1 MKIMKEKIVNGVA
14 AAVRKRFG
22 KGYSVQFHEIV
33 KGTGTVV
40 PVVLICG
47 PGATT
52 GTAVQDGHL
61 LPVLESGEACLQD
74 VVHHTV
80 RVYEEL
86 REISSCADIITKPDK
101 NEILERV
108 AYHFVDTE
116 RNAGWLP
123 DVPHRKV
130 LDLSAVYRAS
140 VKDDG
145 IEACSIFVD
154 RAMCARLGI
163 SGDELKDAADSDME
177 FRGFSCW
184 PLSSVFPEGLDGMD
198 DGPGCLWVVR
208 GCSGG
213 DGATALLYPYY
224 FSRLAR
230 RLGGDVYMALPSRHE
245 LIVTS
250 AKDGVAPEEL
260 RSIADRIN
268 SIRYTPEEMLT
279 QNVYRYDREKKRLEI
294 AGA

>member
-1 MKIMKEKIVNGVA
+1 MKIMKENIVNGVA

-33 KGTGTVV
+33 KGTGMVV
-40 PVVLICG
+40 PVVLICE

-52 GTAVQDGHL
+52 GTAVHIGHL

-101 NEILERV
+101 KGILERV
-108 AYHFVDTE
+108 AYQLVDTE
-116 RNAGWLP
+116 RNAGWLSGL
-123 DVPHRKV
+123 PHRKM
-130 LDLSAVYRAS
+130 LDLSAVYRVV

-145 IEACSIFVD
+145 IEACNIVVD
-154 RAMCARLGI
+154 RAMCDRFGI
-163 SGDELKDAADSDME
+163 SGDELEDAAGSNME
-177 FRGFSCW
+177 LEGFSCW
-184 PLSSVFPEGLDGMD
+184 PFSSVFPEGLDGMD
-198 DGPGCLWVVR
+198 GSPGCMWMVT

-213 DGATALLYPYY
+213 DGVVALLYPYY
-224 FSRLAR
+224 LKRLAR
-230 RLGGDVYMALPSRHE
+230 RLGGDVYIALPSRHE
-245 LIVTS
+245 LIVTP
-250 AKDGVAPEEL
+250 AKDGIALEEL
-260 RSIADRIN
+260 RSITDRIN

-279 QNVYRYDREKKRLEI
+279 QNVYRYDREKKRLEV

>member
-1 MKIMKEKIVNGVA
+1 MKENIVDGVA

-33 KGTGTVV
+33 KGTGAVV

-52 GTAVQDGHL
+52 GTAVHVGHL

-74 VVHHTV
+74 VVHHTAK
-80 RVYEEL
+80 VYEEL

-101 NEILERV
+101 KGILKRV
-108 AYHFVDTE
+108 AYQLVDTE
-116 RNAGWLP
+116 RNAGWLSGL
-123 DVPHRKV
+123 PHRKV
-130 LDLSAVYRAS
+130 LDLSAVYRAV

-145 IEACSIFVD
+145 IEACNIFVD
-154 RAMCARLGI
+154 RAMCGRLGI
-163 SGDELKDAADSDME
+163 SGDELEDAAASNME
-177 FRGFSCW
+177 LEGFSCW
-184 PLSSVFPEGLDGMD
+184 PFSSVFPEGLDGMD
-198 DGPGCLWVVR
+198 GGPGCLWVVTGR
-208 GCSGG
+208 SGG
-213 DGATALLYPYY
+213 DGAAALLYPYY
-224 FSRLAR
+224 LRRLAR

-245 LIVTS
+245 LIVTP
-250 AKDGVAPEEL
+250 AKDGAALEEL
-260 RSIADRIN
+260 RSIAGRIN

-279 QNVYRYDREKKRLEI
+279 QNVYRYGREKKRLEI